1 MKITPK
7 ERFYKKF
14 FQKASSY
21 LQNKDKSNR
30 LLKNAV
36 VLSAKKKGSLNE
48 VWEKLQLLIE
58 LFKAYINGQYREI
71 PTKSILSVIA
81 ALLYFVSPIDAIPD
95 FLLGFGYI
103 DDAAVIAF
111 TVRQISKDL
120 DSFKLWKEKN
130 EQDKNTILDAEI
142 IQDSSKKDE

>member
-1 MKITPK
+1 MKITK
-7 ERFYKKF
+7 RDRFYKKF
-14 FQKASSY
+14 FKKSSSY

-36 VLSAKKKGSLNE
+36 SLSAKKKGSLKE

-58 LFKAYINGQYREI
+58 LFKAYISGQYREI

-120 DSFKLWKEKN
+120 DLFKQWKEKN
-130 EQDKNTILDAEI
+130 DKNISLDA
-142 IQDSSKKDE
+142 